1 MAAAII
7 TRKKYVPILLK
18 FLSPSASVLKWDIIL
33 SEEDIKKIKD
43 HRYE

>member
-33 SEEDIKKIKD
+33 SEEDIKKMEGK
-43 HRYE
+43 